1 MEDPM
6 RSGMTIATI
15 AALLVVAAAP
25 AQAKTVLYTPFVDVG
40 ATHLGCSVVNVSK
53 KELSVAIDWIDFTGT
68 VKSTDT
74 VDVMPGHAAFSTFS
88 GTQVL
93 FCRFTF
99 DGGKNSVRA
108 AYCVGSPC
116 QATGEAR

>member
-1 MEDPM
+1 MAS
-6 RSGMTIATI
+6 RAGVALI
-15 AALLVVAAAP
+15 AALLVVSSAP

-53 KELSVAIDWIDFTGT
+53 KELSVTIDWFDFTGT
-68 VKSTDT
+68 VKNTDT
-74 VDVMPGHAAFSTFS
+74 VDVLPGHAAFSTFT